1 MHSEDWKRLP
11 PSGPL
16 VKPSRAADYLGL
28 GLSTYYA
35 LAKQGKVP
43 APIKVTPGGRA
54 AGVPQNIL
62 EAFVQS
68 RIEESK
74 N

>member
-1 MHSEDWKRLP
+1 MHSDDWKQLT

-16 VKPSRAADYLGL
+16 VKPSQAANYLSL

-35 LAKQGKVP
+35 LAKKGKVP
-43 APIKVTPGGRA
+43 GPVKITPNGRA